1 MNTKKD
7 MAKPKINEGYR
18 FYTYDGY
25 DHILSEV
32 RYLIKTYVPADHNQK
47 VLEKI
52 DNLEVNIEETIAGR
66 QEQYEQSIKD
76 DFE

>member
-1 MNTKKD
+1 MSKNR
-7 MAKPKINEGYR
+7 Y
-18 FYTYDGY
+18 YTYDGY

-32 RYLIKTYVPADHNQK
+32 RYLIKTYVPADHTKK

-52 DNLEVNIEETIAGR
+52 DNLEVNIEETLAGR
-66 QEQYEQSIKD
+66 QEQAEEMLRD

>member
-1 MNTKKD
+1 MTKGASVMSK
-7 MAKPKINEGYR
+7 NRY
-18 FYTYDGY
+18 YTYDGY

-52 DNLEVNIEETIAGR
+52 DNLEVNIEETLAGR
-66 QEQYEQSIKD
+66 QEQAEEMLRD

>member
-7 MAKPKINEGYR
+7 MAKPKINAGYR
-18 FYTYDGY
+18 SYTYDGY

-52 DNLEVNIEETIAGR
+52 DYLEVSIEETLSGR
-66 QEQYEQSIKD
+66 ADMAEEILRD

>member
-1 MNTKKD
+1 MKGVSVMSK
-7 MAKPKINEGYR
+7 YR
-18 FYTYDGY
+18 YHTYDGY

-32 RYLIKTYVPADHNQK
+32 KYLIKTYVPADHNQK

-52 DNLEVNIEETIAGR
+52 DYLEVSIEETLSGR
-66 QEQYEQSIKD
+66 ADMAEEILRD

>member
-1 MNTKKD
+1 MKGVSVMSKFRYHTN
-7 MAKPKINEGYR
+7 
-18 FYTYDGY
+18 DGY

-32 RYLIKTYVPADHNQK
+32 RYLIKTYVPAEHTKK

>member
-1 MNTKKD
+1 MTKGASVMSK
-7 MAKPKINEGYR
+7 NRY
-18 FYTYDGY
+18 YTYDGY

-32 RYLIKTYVPADHNQK
+32 RYLIKTYVPEDHNQK

-52 DNLEVNIEETIAGR
+52 DNLEVNIEETLAGR
-66 QEQYEQSIKD
+66 QEQAEEMLPD

>member
-1 MNTKKD
+1 MTKGASVMSK
-7 MAKPKINEGYR
+7 NRYH
-18 FYTYDGY
+18 TYDGY

-47 VLEKI
+47 VLKKI

-66 QEQYEQSIKD
+66 QDQYEQSIKD

>member
-1 MNTKKD
+1 

-18 FYTYDGY
+18 SYTYDGY

-47 VLEKI
+47 VLEKR

-66 QEQYEQSIKD
+66 QDQYEQSIKD

>member
-1 MNTKKD
+1 MTKGASVMSK
-7 MAKPKINEGYR
+7 NRYH
-18 FYTYDGY
+18 TYDGY

-32 RYLIKTYVPADHNQK
+32 RYLIKTYVPAEHAKK

-66 QEQYEQSIKD
+66 QDQYEQSIKD

>member
-1 MNTKKD
+1 MSKNRY
-7 MAKPKINEGYR
+7 P
-18 FYTYDGY
+18 TYDGY

-32 RYLIKTYVPADHNQK
+32 KYLIKTYVPADHNQK

-52 DNLEVNIEETIAGR
+52 DYLEVSIEETLAGR
-66 QEQYEQSIKD
+66 QDQYEQSIKD

>member
-1 MNTKKD
+1 MTKGASVMSK
-7 MAKPKINEGYR
+7 NRY
-18 FYTYDGY
+18 YTYDGY

-32 RYLIKTYVPADHNQK
+32 RYLIKTYVPANHNQK

-52 DNLEVNIEETIAGR
+52 DNLEVNIEETLAGR
-66 QEQYEQSIKD
+66 QEQAEEMLRD

>member
-1 MNTKKD
+1 MKGVSVMSK
-7 MAKPKINEGYR
+7 YR
-18 FYTYDGY
+18 YHTYDGY

-52 DNLEVNIEETIAGR
+52 DNLEVNIEETLAGR
-66 QEQYEQSIKD
+66 QEQAEEMLRD

>member
-1 MNTKKD
+1 MSKNR
-7 MAKPKINEGYR
+7 Y
-18 FYTYDGY
+18 YTYDGY

-47 VLEKI
+47 VLKKI
-52 DNLEVNIEETIAGR
+52 DNLEVNIEETLAGR
-66 QEQYEQSIKD
+66 QEQAEEMLRD

>member
-1 MNTKKD
+1 

-18 FYTYDGY
+18 SYTYDGY

-32 RYLIKTYVPADHNQK
+32 RYLIKTYVPAEHAKK

-66 QEQYEQSIKD
+66 QDQYEQSIKD

>member
-7 MAKPKINEGYR
+7 MAKPKINAGYR
-18 FYTYDGY
+18 SYTYDGY

-32 RYLIKTYVPADHNQK
+32 RYLIKTYVPAEHTKK

-66 QEQYEQSIKD
+66 QDQYEQSIKD

>member
-1 MNTKKD
+1 

-18 FYTYDGY
+18 SYTYDGY

-52 DNLEVNIEETIAGR
+52 DNLEVNI
-66 QEQYEQSIKD
+66 
-76 DFE
+76 

>member
-1 MNTKKD
+1 MKGVSVMSKNR
-7 MAKPKINEGYR
+7 YH
-18 FYTYDGY
+18 TYDGY

-32 RYLIKTYVPADHNQK
+32 KYLIKTYVPADHNQK

-52 DNLEVNIEETIAGR
+52 DNLEVSIEETLSGR
-66 QEQYEQSIKD
+66 QDQYEQSIKD

>member
-1 MNTKKD
+1 MSKNR
-7 MAKPKINEGYR
+7 Y
-18 FYTYDGY
+18 YTYDGY

-52 DNLEVNIEETIAGR
+52 DNLEVNIEETLAGR
-66 QEQYEQSIKD
+66 QEQTEEMLRD

>member
-1 MNTKKD
+1 MMSKNR
-7 MAKPKINEGYR
+7 Y
-18 FYTYDGY
+18 YTYDGY

-32 RYLIKTYVPADHNQK
+32 RYLIKTYVPADHTKK

-52 DNLEVNIEETIAGR
+52 DNLEVNIEETLAGR
-66 QEQYEQSIKD
+66 QEQAEEMLRD

>member
-1 MNTKKD
+1 MSKNR
-7 MAKPKINEGYR
+7 YR
-18 FYTYDGY
+18 TYDGY

-32 RYLIKTYVPADHNQK
+32 RYLIKTYVPADHNQR

-52 DNLEVNIEETIAGR
+52 DNLEVNIEETLAGR
-66 QEQYEQSIKD
+66 QEQAEEMLRD

>member
-1 MNTKKD
+1 MSKNR
-7 MAKPKINEGYR
+7 Y
-18 FYTYDGY
+18 YTYDGY

-66 QEQYEQSIKD
+66 QDQYEQSIKD

>member
-1 MNTKKD
+1 MTKGASVMSK
-7 MAKPKINEGYR
+7 NRY
-18 FYTYDGY
+18 YTYDGY

-66 QEQYEQSIKD
+66 QDQYEQSIKD

>member
-1 MNTKKD
+1 MSKNR
-7 MAKPKINEGYR
+7 YR
-18 FYTYDGY
+18 TYDGY

-52 DNLEVNIEETIAGR
+52 DGLEVNIEETLAGR
-66 QEQYEQSIKD
+66 QEQAEEMMRD

>member
-1 MNTKKD
+1 

-18 FYTYDGY
+18 SYTYDGY

-66 QEQYEQSIKD
+66 QDQYEQSIKD

>member
-1 MNTKKD
+1 MSKNR
-7 MAKPKINEGYR
+7 Y
-18 FYTYDGY
+18 YTYDGY

-52 DNLEVNIEETIAGR
+52 DNLEVNIEETLAGR
-66 QEQYEQSIKD
+66 QEQAEEMLRD

>member
-18 FYTYDGY
+18 SYTYDGY

-32 RYLIKTYVPADHNQK
+32 RYLIKTYVPAEHAKK

-52 DNLEVNIEETIAGR
+52 DNLEVNIEETLAGR
-66 QEQYEQSIKD
+66 QEQAEEMLRD